1 AAMTVTLQPWHAAAA
16 STPSKRMAVEL
27 IAYHD
32 PEKPASKQYQAL
44 LTRLLEDLSGEARVI
59 LLSGFAPGS
68 GTTTALLNLAISGC
82 RGGER
87 RVAVVDVN
95 LRRPG
100 VAERLGLLEK
110 PGLQEGLAGRAA
122 LEQALQVAALENL
135 HALTAAPRT
144 GGAIDL
150 LTEQAAAW
158 VVGWLKQRYDLV
170 FLDAP
175 VWEET
180 AELTALA
187 EVCNALYLV
196 VHQADAQRPRLT
208 VVSRA

>member
-1 AAMTVTLQPWHAAAA
+1 
-16 STPSKRMAVEL
+16 
-27 IAYHD
+27 
-32 PEKPASKQYQAL
+32 
-44 LTRLLEDLSGEARVI
+44 
-59 LLSGFAPGS
+59 
-68 GTTTALLNLAISGC
+68 
-82 RGGER
+82 
-87 RVAVVDVN
+87 
-95 LRRPG
+95 
-100 VAERLGLLEK
+100 
-110 PGLQEGLAGRAA
+110 
-122 LEQALQVAALENL
+122 
-135 HALTAAPRT
+135 PRT

-208 VVSRA
+208 VVSRAIARQGGRLRGLIHTRWETASPQEQTSPS